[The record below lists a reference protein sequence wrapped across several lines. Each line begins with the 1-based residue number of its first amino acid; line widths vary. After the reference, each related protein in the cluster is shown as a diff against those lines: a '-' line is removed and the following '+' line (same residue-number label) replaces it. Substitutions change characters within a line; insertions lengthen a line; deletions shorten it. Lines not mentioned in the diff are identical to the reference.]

1 MQEQEE
7 IIGEVQMKNVMDRM
21 EGDKALNGSSRK
33 DYTTQN
39 ERKAKWGGTAAS
51 QKKNQTKNR
60 KQLVA
65 TRH

>member
-33 DYTTQN
+33 EYMAQN
-39 ERKAKWGGTAAS
+39 ERKAKWRRTAAS

-60 KQLVA
+60 KQVVA
-65 TRH
+65 AGH

>member
-1 MQEQEE
+1 
-7 IIGEVQMKNVMDRM
+7 MKNVMDRM